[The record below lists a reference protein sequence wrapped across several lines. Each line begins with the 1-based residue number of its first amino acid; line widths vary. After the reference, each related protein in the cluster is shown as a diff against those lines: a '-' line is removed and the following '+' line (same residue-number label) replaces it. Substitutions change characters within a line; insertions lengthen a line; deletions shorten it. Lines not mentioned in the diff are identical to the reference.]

1 MQHSYL
7 RIFVASLHVPLDYG
21 AVRDGLVRFQ
31 LIYEQVEEYLQ
42 AQILF
47 LTAARKREIGD
58 TAALEHFSSLCSY
71 VIQEAGNMVC
81 VRMRQE
87 PVTAR
92 AVPVSAQVEGA
103 PYLSALLKKYSQD
116 VSALYRLALNHKK

>member
-1 MQHSYL
+1 MS
-7 RIFVASLHVPLDYG
+7 S
-21 AVRDGLVRFQ
+21 
-31 LIYEQVEEYLQ
+31 EME
-42 AQILF
+42 QILF

-103 PYLSALLKKYSQD
+103 PYLSVLLKKYSQD

>member
-1 MQHSYL
+1 MTYGLLLLAGALLIYS
-7 RIFVASLHVPLDYG
+7 RGRERDVDYG
-21 AVRDGLVRFQ
+21 LERRGLEV
-31 LIYEQVEEYLQ
+31 LAGHLSAWAAGEEH
-42 AQILF
+42 A
-47 LTAARKREIGD
+47 
-58 TAALEHFSSLCSY
+58 
-71 VIQEAGNMVC
+71 EAGNMVC